1 MTRAKSRIKIWVM
14 GARPRTLPAAL
25 TPVLVATSLARQD
38 ANLARALLALFVSL
52 TMQIGVNYANDY
64 SDGIKGTDAD
74 RVGPIRIVA
83 SGLATPKEVRN
94 AAFLAFLLAAVAGLA
109 LAAMSSW
116 WIVAVGAVAILA
128 AWYYTGGNS
137 PYGYRGLGEISVFI
151 FFGLVATMGTYFV
164 QTQKFTLG
172 AFLAAVPVGALSCSL
187 LVINNIRD
195 LDKDA
200 AVGKKTLVVRIGDDG
215 SRFFFAMLLLL
226 AHVVALFV
234 APWGLITLALAPIS
248 YSLARQVNSNM
259 GNMEGAKLIPLLGQ
273 IGRLQL
279 LFALLLSA
287 ALLLD

>member
-1 MTRAKSRIKIWVM
+1 MTTAKPRINIWVM
-14 GARPRTLPAAL
+14 GARPRTLPAAI

-83 SGLATPKEVRN
+83 SGLARPKEVRN
-94 AAFLAFLLAAVAGLA
+94 AAFLAFLSAAVAGLA

-164 QTQKFTLG
+164 QTQKITWS

-200 AVGKKTLVVRIGDDG
+200 RVGKKTLAVRMGDDG

-259 GNMEGAKLIPLLGQ
+259 GNLEGAKLIPLLGQ
-273 IGRLQL
+273 TGRLQL
-279 LFALLLSA
+279 LFALLLST